1 MLALIAVTATSI
13 LAAAGEL
20 QVIRTYNVR
29 DVVLTVLSE
38 TGEWTTGRNEFVLE
52 FASAT
57 RKRLIPVVEPT
68 PSATFPA
75 GGSRDL
81 RSSAHLALG
90 NVDGRYA
97 GTITLPRDGEWTVA
111 VAWSG
116 AVSKGS
122 ATFSIPVQTAMKG
135 AR

>member
-1 MLALIAVTATSI
+1 VLALIAVTAASP
-13 LAAAGEL
+13 AAAWGEL

-29 DVVLTVLSE
+29 DIVLTVLNE
-38 TGEWTTGRNEFVLE
+38 TGAWTTGQNTFVLE

-57 RKRLIPVVEPT
+57 RKRLISVAGPT
-68 PSATFPA
+68 MSATFPA

-81 RSSAHLALG
+81 RSSAHLVPGSAE
-90 NVDGRYA
+90 GRYV
-97 GTITLPRDGEWTVA
+97 GTITLPRAGEWTVA

-116 AVSKGS
+116 AVSTGS